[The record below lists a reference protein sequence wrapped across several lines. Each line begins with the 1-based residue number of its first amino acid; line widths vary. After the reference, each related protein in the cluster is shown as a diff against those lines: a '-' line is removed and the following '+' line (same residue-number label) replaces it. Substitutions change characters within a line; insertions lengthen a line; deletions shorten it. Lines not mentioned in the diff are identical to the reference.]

1 MASLEEKAH
10 TKISTAFADSRISP
24 AILAYKLAK
33 ESRAVNEAALAYMI
47 NYVIIMADSKL
58 IPFQLLELQQICKA
72 LKISLEELGL
82 TGMVQR
88 GPVDNNEYIA
98 V

>member
-10 TKISTAFADSRISP
+10 SKISAAFADQRVSP

-58 IPFQLLELQQICKA
+58 VPFHLLEMQQICRA

-82 TGMVQR
+82 TGMIQQQ
-88 GPVDNNEYIA
+88 PLDTNEYVA